1 MILSSDIYDKSGI
14 SYNNDKSNNQNKSD
28 INVNNDK
35 SVLIVAQYMM
45 IHHQGHVWSPDNN
58 GRGWNDS
65 GRGEMMVGMM
75 VEAEIMVVGAK
86 W

>member
-1 MILSSDIYDKSGI
+1 LILSSDIYDKSGI

-45 IHHQGHVWSPDNN
+45 IHYQGHV
-58 GRGWNDS
+58 
-65 GRGEMMVGMM
+65 
-75 VEAEIMVVGAK
+75 
-86 W
+86 